1 MSLDLV
7 FVVAAAAV
15 FGPLLLI
22 VALMVRTA
30 EPMTGQ
36 AGAGHPTPHPE
47 DGLRW
52 PIFDDRPPARK
63 PSGAIG
69 ARLRVPDGRT
79 EA

>member
-1 MSLDLV
+1 MSLDV
-7 FVVAAAAV
+7 VSVAVVAVV
-15 FGPLLLI
+15 FGPVLI
-22 VALMVRTA
+22 VALIFRTA
-30 EPMTGQ
+30 GPMTSD
-36 AGAGHPTPHPE
+36 AGSAHPTQHPE

-52 PIFDDRPPARK
+52 PIFDDLPPARK